1 MKRMRKFI
9 STVLSLYLAFTLF
22 AQDSKESGTD
32 MGGGYE
38 DNLFETED
46 DIFEDEDN
54 SASEEIPAALLDVVN
69 DGVWDINDSLRTIP
83 AYDTYCKWDEHNIH
97 AYEYDLTKKHDTTH
111 IVLSHAECDY
121 HLPCP
126 GHVTS
131 DFGER
136 GARYHYG
143 IDIKLYKG
151 DPVKSAFEGTVRIS
165 QYSKSYGH
173 VVVVRH
179 NNGLE
184 TLYAHL
190 SKRKVKPGDHVE
202 AGELIGLGGNTGRSS
217 GAHLH
222 FECRYL
228 GEPLNPND
236 VIDFETGQLKSDFME
251 ISASNFDYLKKARAK
266 KYHRVRSGD
275 TLYGIA
281 RRYRTSVNTLCRL
294 NGIRESS
301 ILRIGQSLRYR

>member
-1 MKRMRKFI
+1 MKRMRKFV
-9 STVLSLYLAFTLF
+9 TTFLSLYLAFTLI
-22 AQDSKESGTD
+22 AQDSSNGVTD

-38 DNLFETED
+38 ENLFE
-46 DIFEDEDN
+46 
-54 SASEEIPAALLDVVN
+54 SEEDVVFTEEESEWFTTYSTISFDH
-69 DGVWDINDSLRTIP
+69 DGVYDINDSLRHIP
-83 AYDTYCKWDEHNIH
+83 AYDIYCKWDTRNIH
-97 AYEYDLTKKHDTTH
+97 SYEHDLTTKDDTSRLILQHDH
-111 IVLSHAECDY
+111 CDY
-121 HLPCP
+121 TLPCN

-143 IDIKLYKG
+143 IDLKLRTG
-151 DPVKSAFEGTVRIS
+151 DPVQVAFEGVVRIS
-165 QYSKSYGH
+165 QYSRSYGH

-179 NNGLE
+179 HNGLE

-190 SKRKVKPGDHVE
+190 SKREVKPGDHVE

-222 FECRYL
+222 FETRFM
-228 GEPLNPND
+228 GEPINPNE
-236 VIDFETGQLKSDFME
+236 VIDFESGRLKSSFLD
-251 ISASNFDYLKKARAK
+251 ISANNFDYLKKARAK
-266 KYHRVRSGD
+266 KYYRVRSGD

-281 RRYRTSVNTLCRL
+281 RRHRTSVTSLCRL

>member
-1 MKRMRKFI
+1 MRKFV

-22 AQDSKESGTD
+22 AQDSGDGVTD

-38 DNLFETED
+38 ENLFGAEED
-46 DIFEDEDN
+46 IIDLPEEEDEIVESWRN
-54 SASEEIPAALLDVVN
+54 ISFEN
-69 DGVWDINDSLRTIP
+69 DGVYDINDSLRAIP
-83 AYDTYCKWDEHNIH
+83 AYDMYCKWDTRNIH
-97 AYEYDLTKKHDTTH
+97 AYEYDLTKKHDTTRL
-111 IVLSHAECDY
+111 ILQHAHCDY
-121 HLPCP
+121 QLPCG

-143 IDIKLYKG
+143 IDLKLHKG
-151 DPVKSAFEGTVRIS
+151 DPVKTAFEGVVRIS
-165 QYSKSYGH
+165 QYSRSYGH
-173 VVVVRH
+173 VIVVRH

-190 SKRKVKPGDHVE
+190 SKRQVKPGDHVE
-202 AGELIGLGGNTGRSS
+202 AGEVIGLGGNTGRSS

-222 FECRYL
+222 FECRFM
-228 GEPLNPND
+228 GEPINPNE
-236 VIDFETGQLKSDFME
+236 VIDFETGRLKSSFLD
-251 ISASNFDYLKKARAK
+251 ISADNFDYLKKARAK